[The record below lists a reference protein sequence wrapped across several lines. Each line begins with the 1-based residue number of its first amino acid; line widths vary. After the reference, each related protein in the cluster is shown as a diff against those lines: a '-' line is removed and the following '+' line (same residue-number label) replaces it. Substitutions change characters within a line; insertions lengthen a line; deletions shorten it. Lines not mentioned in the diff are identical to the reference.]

1 MRFLNPF
8 ARSTSKRSPAR
19 RATAKTSGRGGAKRK
34 VKKTTRRRKSTG
46 INWRLVRRAV
56 PAGAALAM
64 VGGLVWLWQDG
75 WFGRQAEALQ
85 QAALEGSAE
94 IGLRVEKVLVEG
106 RNRTDG
112 KIILSRLGLE
122 VGRPILDV
130 DPEAARA
137 ELEALPWVRRAS
149 VERQLPGTVYIRLAE
164 REPLAL
170 WQEQGVIRVL
180 DRDGEVIPGVEPRRF
195 AHLPLVVGQDAPAHA
210 AKLIAVMN
218 SEPELRKR
226 VTAAVRVGGRRWNI
240 QIEGR
245 IDVRLPE
252 ADAAAAWAQLARIER
267 QQGLLSRDVIVVDL
281 RLPDRLVVR
290 TDPDKGPLGHEE
302 VKGEST

>member
-8 ARSTSKRSPAR
+8 NRSTGKRA
-19 RATAKTSGRGGAKRK
+19 ARGGSRRK
-34 VKKTTRRRKSTG
+34 VKPSTRRRARAG
-46 INWRLVRRAV
+46 INWRLVRRAM

-64 VGGLVWLWQDG
+64 VGGLYWLYQDG
-75 WFGRQAEALQ
+75 WFGRQADALQ
-85 QAALEGSAE
+85 LAALDGTARL
-94 IGLRVEKVLVEG
+94 GLRVEEVLVEG
-106 RNRTDG
+106 RARTESEE
-112 KIILSRLGLE
+112 ILARLGLE
-122 VGRPILDV
+122 TGRPILAV
-130 DPEAARA
+130 DPKAARA
-137 ELEALPWVRRAS
+137 ALEALPWVRTAT

-170 WQEQGVIRVL
+170 WQDQGVIQVI
-180 DRDGEVIPGVEPRRF
+180 DRDGAVIPGVEPRRF
-195 AHLPLVVGQDAPAHA
+195 AHLPLVVGPDAPAHA
-210 AKLIAVMN
+210 ATLIAVMN
-218 SEPELRKR
+218 SEPELRQR

-267 QQGLLSRDVIVVDL
+267 QQGLLSRNVIIIDL

-290 TDPDKGPLGHEE
+290 TDSEQGPLADEE
-302 VKGEST
+302 IKGEST

>member
-8 ARSTSKRSPAR
+8 SRSTNKRA
-19 RATAKTSGRGGAKRK
+19 ARGGSKRK
-34 VKKTTRRRKSTG
+34 VKKSTRRRSRSV
-46 INWRLVRRAV
+46 IDWRLVRRIV
-56 PAGAALAM
+56 P
-64 VGGLVWLWQDG
+64 VGGAVLLVGSLYWLYQDG

-85 QAALEGSAE
+85 QAALDGTASL
-94 IGLRVEKVLVEG
+94 GLRIEEVLVEG
-106 RNRTDG
+106 RARTDG
-112 KIILSRLGLE
+112 AEILTRLGLV
-122 VGRPILDV
+122 VGRPILAV
-130 DPEAARA
+130 DPDVARA
-137 ELEALPWVRRAS
+137 ELEALPWVQTAS
-149 VERQLPGTVYIRLAE
+149 VERQLPGTIYIRLTE

-170 WQEQGVIRVL
+170 WQENGVIRVI
-180 DRDGEVIPGVEPRRF
+180 DRDGGIIPGVEPRRF
-195 AHLPLVVGQDAPAHA
+195 AHLPLVVGPDAPAHA

-218 SEPELRKR
+218 SEPDLRQR
-226 VTAAVRVGGRRWNI
+226 VTAAVRVGGRRWNV

-252 ADAAAAWAQLARIER
+252 ADTAAAWSQLARIER
-267 QQGLLSRDVIVVDL
+267 QQGLLSRDVIIIDL

>member
-8 ARSTSKRSPAR
+8 NRSTNKRTAGK
-19 RATAKTSGRGGAKRK
+19 RAARGGGARK
-34 VKKTTRRRKSTG
+34 VKKTTRRRNKAG
-46 INWRLVRRAV
+46 ITWRLVRRAV
-56 PAGAALAM
+56 PAGAALA
-64 VGGLVWLWQDG
+64 VLGGGAWLWQDG

-85 QAALEGSAE
+85 QAALESSADL
-94 IGLRVEKVLVEG
+94 GLRVEEVLVEG
-106 RNRTDG
+106 RARTES
-112 KIILSRLGLE
+112 KVILARLGLE
-122 VGRPILDV
+122 LGRPILAI

-137 ELEALPWVRRAS
+137 ALEALPWVRSAS
-149 VERQLPGTVYIRLAE
+149 VERQLPGTIFIRLTE

-170 WQEQGVIRVL
+170 WQEQGAISVV
-180 DRDGEVIPGVEPRRF
+180 DRNGEVIPGVEPRRF
-195 AHLPLVVGQDAPAHA
+195 AHLPLVVGPDAPAHA

-218 SEPELRKR
+218 SEPDLRER
-226 VTAAVRVGGRRWNI
+226 VTAAVRVGGRRWNV

-252 ADAAAAWAQLARIER
+252 ADAAAAWAQLAHIER
-267 QQGLLSRDVIVVDL
+267 QQGLLSRDVIVIDL

-290 TDPDKGPLGHEE
+290 TDPDKGPLGREE